1 MSFSCYAHGLDRTAD
16 LDPPIKA
23 VSRST
28 CLLVEEA
35 RLSCTAGMLL
45 CLDREQRLI
54 YILGEIFEVRILAAV
69 PVSLILSSVGRISWP
84 ATGPTATASS
94 TAQITSPD
102 FIDTVLNS
110 RPLPASVN
118 ASYAALASANPS
130 SFMVAG
136 VENQRAPKPTSW
148 AILGEVCPL

>member
-16 LDPPIKA
+16 LDPPNQSS
-23 VSRST
+23 VSIDVR
-28 CLLVEEA
+28 LLVEEA

-110 RPLPASVN
+110 RPPPRLGQCLLLG
-118 ASYAALASANPS
+118 SY
-130 SFMVAG
+130 V
-136 VENQRAPKPTSW
+136 R
-148 AILGEVCPL
+148 